1 MSHTDF
7 DKCTCLGLCHV
18 GGEETKPPVEAG
30 RLVEKLPGLALQRP
44 PVRRQ
49 LLQRLHRLLGEGA
62 ESALQRVHVKPEDEC
77 EIEFQNNWGYF
88 FSPYIQSWAKERA
101 LGCVNS
107 PPAARGSQEAGF
119 TQPRAHS
126 FAQPCK
132 GTDVHDK

>member
-49 LLQRLHRLLGEGA
+49 LLQGLHRLLDEGA

-88 FSPYIQSWAKERA
+88 FSPYIEVQMFMKSER
-101 LGCVNS
+101 LEVLLKNVYQYLNHKLVS
-107 PPAARGSQEAGF
+107 RF
-119 TQPRAHS
+119 
-126 FAQPCK
+126 CK
-132 GTDVHDK
+132 